1 MGIDVA
7 GSASVTHHQKVQ
19 IAMPDMV
26 DSRAIAE
33 DKNSVSKPDE
43 ERIYTSFTKKQLD
56 DLVKDANKLL
66 SSNITEMR
74 YVLHDK
80 LNTYYI
86 RLEDAVTH
94 EVIREIP
101 PKKFM
106 DMYAAIA
113 EKLGLIVNKR
123 V

>member
-1 MGIDVA
+1 
-7 GSASVTHHQKVQ
+7 
-19 IAMPDMV
+19 MPDMV